1 MVDERLLEL
10 LADGQ
15 FHSGQEL
22 GQTLGVSRSAVWKQ
36 MKLLET
42 LGVEVYSIRGRGYR
56 IPGGLDLLC
65 EKAIVT
71 ACQPEVTSVLKRVVL
86 TQVTPSTNVQAMQDM
101 QQGNAAGALY
111 ITEYQTAGKG
121 RRGRQWVSPFA
132 TNLYFSLVWRFSQGA
147 AALEGLSLV
156 VGLALSRAIK
166 GLGVSTVGLK
176 WPNDLLADGR
186 KLAGI
191 LLEMHGD
198 ASGDCQVVIGVGVN
212 VAMQVQHSSAIDQ
225 PWVALNDLLPQPVS
239 RNVLMATVLNE
250 LIPVLAQFSQ
260 EGFAAFKAQWE
271 AEHLF
276 QNQAIRLLQGER
288 ETLGVCR
295 GVDPHGALLVEREG
309 SVEPFYAGEVSV
321 RRVDA
326 AGD

>member
-65 EKAIVT
+65 EKQIVT
-71 ACQPEVTSVLKRVVL
+71 ACQADVTSVLKRVVL
-86 TQVTPSTNVQAMQDM
+86 TQVTHSTNVQAMQDM

-212 VAMQVQHSSAIDQ
+212 VAMQPQHGEAIEQ
-225 PWVALNDLLPQPVS
+225 PWVALNDLLPQAIT
-239 RNVLMATVLNE
+239 RNQLMSAVLDQ
-250 LIPVLAQFSQ
+250 LIPVLSQFSA
-260 EGFAAFKAQWE
+260 EGFSAFKTHWE

-276 QNQAIRLLQGER
+276 QDQEIRLLQGER
-288 ETLGVCR
+288 ETRGVCR
-295 GVDPHGALLVEREG
+295 GVDPHGALLVEHNG
-309 SVEPFYAGEVSV
+309 GLEPFYAGEVSV

-326 AGD
+326 SGN